1 MTLEQIAELLDR
13 FVKDGVI
20 RGRET
25 IDKRDFLDLGIIARD
40 YILFELKKGNE
51 ALYLELQVVNT
62 EHILPIEGGKVTFP
76 HGYNP
81 QGISGIAELLDNS
94 KNPIDTLLIPMAQG
108 SEPLVSS
115 SVFSHYFIGQKIV
128 TFRNIPKNAKFLKL
142 NNICGTDPNDE
153 LNNAIAFLIFKE
165 VMKLGQLSEATKN
178 FDTSADGNPFNDMV
192 KAQLQQANK

>member
-13 FVKDGVI
+13 FAKDGVI

-25 IDKRDFLDLGIIARD
+25 LDKRDFLDLGIIARD

-76 HGYNP
+76 EGYNP
-81 QGISGIAELLDNS
+81 QGISGAELLDNS
-94 KNPIDTLLIPMAQG
+94 QNSIDTLLLPMAQG
-108 SEPLVSS
+108 SQQLVSS
-115 SVFSHYFIGQKIV
+115 SVFSYYFIGQKIV
-128 TFRNIPKNAKFLKL
+128 TFRNVPKNAKFLKVY
-142 NNICGTDPNDE
+142 NVCGTDPNDE

>member
-81 QGISGIAELLDNS
+81 QGISGAELLDNS
-94 KNPIDTLLIPMAQG
+94 ENPIDTLLLPMAQG
-108 SEPLVSS
+108 SQQLVSS
-115 SVFSHYFIGQKIV
+115 SVFSYYFIGQKIV
-128 TFRNIPKNAKFLKL
+128 TFRNVPKNAKFLKVY
-142 NNICGTDPNDE
+142 NVCGTDPNDE